1 MSGRPRKIK
10 GEHYLTISS
19 AKRKK
24 KHERQRSFHIGFHV
38 NRSFGEKSIVMD
50 GVQRVKDHEKG
61 LPAARPS
68 MSGNARYLIRLAVF
82 TVLIFVIFCLLRPG
96 AFLSPDNLSSMAYQF
111 PEFAILALAMHPT
124 MLTGGIDLSV
134 VSVANLCGILAAF
147 IMRSGPPQFMLVAA
161 AVALLVGTLCGVF
174 NGILVAACRLP
185 AIVATLGTLQLFA
198 GISIILTKGSS
209 ITGIPSAYANV
220 GNSSVL
226 GIPVPLLIFTLALLI
241 IEVVTV
247 RTPLGKQ
254 MRLYGTNSRA
264 APFAGI
270 PTFRVL
276 VLTYAL
282 SGITAACAG
291 LVILSRANSANADY
305 GTSYLLLSVLINILA
320 GVNPNGGSGT
330 VFGLVLAVL
339 SLQFVS
345 SGLNLLSVNNFA
357 RDLLNGAL
365 LVTVMIANQLQGRIR
380 STRVRT

>member
-1 MSGRPRKIK
+1 MSR
-10 GEHYLTISS
+10 
-19 AKRKK
+19 
-24 KHERQRSFHIGFHV
+24 
-38 NRSFGEKSIVMD
+38 
-50 GVQRVKDHEKG
+50 
-61 LPAARPS
+61 
-68 MSGNARYLIRLAVF
+68 NARYLIQLAAF
-82 TVLIFVIFCLLRPG
+82 TVLIFVIFCVLRPG

-147 IMRSGPPQFMLVAA
+147 IMRGGPPQFMLVAA
-161 AVALLVGTLCGVF
+161 AVALLVGTLCGIF
-174 NGILVAACRLP
+174 NGVLVATCRLP
-185 AIVATLGTLQLFA
+185 PIVATLGTLQFFA

-220 GNSSVL
+220 GNGSIL
-226 GIPVPLLIFTLALLI
+226 GIPVPLLIFALTLLV

-254 MRLYGTNSRA
+254 MRLYGTNPRA

-339 SLQFVS
+339 SLQFLS
-345 SGLNLLSVNNFA
+345 SGLNLLAVNNFA
-357 RDLLNGAL
+357 RDLLDGAL

-380 STRVRT
+380 STGVRT

>member
-1 MSGRPRKIK
+1 
-10 GEHYLTISS
+10 
-19 AKRKK
+19 
-24 KHERQRSFHIGFHV
+24 
-38 NRSFGEKSIVMD
+38 
-50 GVQRVKDHEKG
+50 
-61 LPAARPS
+61 

-96 AFLSPDNLSSMAYQF
+96 AFLSPDNLDSMAYQF

-147 IMRSGPPQFMLVAA
+147 IMRSGPPQFMLAAA
-161 AVALLVGTLCGVF
+161 AVALLVGTLCGIF
-174 NGILVAACRLP
+174 NGILVAAFRLP

-209 ITGIPSAYANV
+209 ITGIPGAYANV
-220 GNSSVL
+220 GNGSVL
-226 GIPVPLLIFTLALLI
+226 GIPVPLLIFTLTLLI

-330 VFGLVLAVL
+330 VLGLVLAVL
-339 SLQFVS
+339 SLQFLS

-357 RDLLNGAL
+357 RDLLNGVL

>member
-1 MSGRPRKIK
+1 MSPNG
-10 GEHYLTISS
+10 
-19 AKRKK
+19 
-24 KHERQRSFHIGFHV
+24 
-38 NRSFGEKSIVMD
+38 
-50 GVQRVKDHEKG
+50 
-61 LPAARPS
+61 
-68 MSGNARYLIRLAVF
+68 RYLIQLAAF
-82 TVLIFVIFCLLRPG
+82 TVLIFVIFCVLRPG

-161 AVALLVGTLCGVF
+161 AVALLVGTLCGML
-174 NGILVAACRLP
+174 NGILVATCRLP
-185 AIVATLGTLQLFA
+185 AIVATLGTLQFFA

-220 GNSSVL
+220 GNGSVL
-226 GIPVPLLIFTLALLI
+226 GIPIPLLIFALTLLI

-276 VLTYAL
+276 VLTYGL

-339 SLQFVS
+339 SLQFLS
-345 SGLNLLSVNNFA
+345 SGLNLLAVNNFA
-357 RDLLNGAL
+357 RDLLDGAL

-380 STRVRT
+380 SRGLRT

>member
-1 MSGRPRKIK
+1 
-10 GEHYLTISS
+10 
-19 AKRKK
+19 
-24 KHERQRSFHIGFHV
+24 
-38 NRSFGEKSIVMD
+38 
-50 GVQRVKDHEKG
+50 
-61 LPAARPS
+61 

-82 TVLIFVIFCLLRPG
+82 TVLIFVIFYLLRPG
-96 AFLSPDNLSSMAYQF
+96 AFLSPDNLDSMAYQF

-147 IMRSGPPQFMLVAA
+147 IMRSGPPQFMLAAA
-161 AVALLVGTLCGVF
+161 AVALLVGTLCGIF
-174 NGILVAACRLP
+174 NGILVAAFRLP

-209 ITGIPSAYANV
+209 ITGIPGAYANV
-220 GNSSVL
+220 GNGSVL
-226 GIPVPLLIFTLALLI
+226 GIPVPLLIFTLTLLI

-330 VFGLVLAVL
+330 VLGLVLAVL
-339 SLQFVS
+339 SLQFLS

-357 RDLLNGAL
+357 RDLLNGVL

>member
-1 MSGRPRKIK
+1 
-10 GEHYLTISS
+10 
-19 AKRKK
+19 
-24 KHERQRSFHIGFHV
+24 
-38 NRSFGEKSIVMD
+38 
-50 GVQRVKDHEKG
+50 
-61 LPAARPS
+61 

-82 TVLIFVIFCLLRPG
+82 TVLIFVIFYLLRPG
-96 AFLSPDNLSSMAYQF
+96 AFLSPDNLDSMAYQF

-147 IMRSGPPQFMLVAA
+147 IMRSGPPQFMLAAA
-161 AVALLVGTLCGVF
+161 AVALLVGTLCGIF
-174 NGILVAACRLP
+174 NGILVAAFRLP

-220 GNSSVL
+220 GNGSVL
-226 GIPVPLLIFTLALLI
+226 GIPVPLLIFTLTLLI

-330 VFGLVLAVL
+330 VLGLVLAVL
-339 SLQFVS
+339 SLQFLS

>member
-1 MSGRPRKIK
+1 VINGIQR
-10 GEHYLTISS
+10 
-19 AKRKK
+19 AKD
-24 KHERQRSFHIGFHV
+24 V
-38 NRSFGEKSIVMD
+38 A
-50 GVQRVKDHEKG
+50 KDP
-61 LPAARPS
+61 LLLARAMP
-68 MSGNARYLIRLAVF
+68 GNARYLIQLAAF
-82 TVLIFVIFCLLRPG
+82 TGLIFLIFCALRPG

-147 IMRSGPPQFMLVAA
+147 IMRGASPAQFMVVAA
-161 AVALLVGTLCGVF
+161 LVALLVGTLCGIF
-174 NGILVAACRLP
+174 NGVLVAACRLP

-220 GNSSVL
+220 GGGSVL
-226 GIPVPLLIFTLALLI
+226 GVPVPLLIFVLVLSV
-241 IEVVTV
+241 IELVTV

-282 SGITAACAG
+282 SGLTAACAG
-291 LVILSRANSANADY
+291 LLILSRANSANADY

-330 VFGLVLAVL
+330 VFGIVLAVL
-339 SLQFVS
+339 SLQFLS
-345 SGLNLLSVNNFA
+345 SGLNLLAVNNFA

-365 LVTVMIANQLQGRIR
+365 LVTVMTANQMQRRFDQRG
-380 STRVRT
+380 

>member
-1 MSGRPRKIK
+1 MSR
-10 GEHYLTISS
+10 
-19 AKRKK
+19 
-24 KHERQRSFHIGFHV
+24 
-38 NRSFGEKSIVMD
+38 
-50 GVQRVKDHEKG
+50 
-61 LPAARPS
+61 
-68 MSGNARYLIRLAVF
+68 NARYLIQLAAF
-82 TVLIFVIFCLLRPG
+82 ALLIFVIFCVLRPG
-96 AFLSPDNLSSMAYQF
+96 SFLSLDNLSSMAYQF

-147 IMRSGPPQFMLVAA
+147 IMRIGPPQFMLVAA
-161 AVALLVGTLCGVF
+161 GVALLVGTLCGIL
-174 NGILVAACRLP
+174 NGILVATCQLP
-185 AIVATLGTLQLFA
+185 AIVATLGTLQFFA
-198 GISIILTKGSS
+198 GVSIILTKGSS

-220 GNSSVL
+220 GNGSVL
-226 GIPVPLLIFTLALLI
+226 GIPVPLLIFAITLLI

-254 MRLYGTNSRA
+254 MRLYGTNSHA

-339 SLQFVS
+339 SLQFLS
-345 SGLNLLSVNNFA
+345 SGLNLLAVNNFA
-357 RDLLNGAL
+357 RDLLDGAL

-380 STRVRT
+380 STGVRT

>member
-1 MSGRPRKIK
+1 
-10 GEHYLTISS
+10 
-19 AKRKK
+19 
-24 KHERQRSFHIGFHV
+24 
-38 NRSFGEKSIVMD
+38 
-50 GVQRVKDHEKG
+50 
-61 LPAARPS
+61 

-96 AFLSPDNLSSMAYQF
+96 AFLSPDNLDSMAYQF

-147 IMRSGPPQFMLVAA
+147 IMRSGPPQFMLAAA
-161 AVALLVGTLCGVF
+161 AVALLVGTLCGIF
-174 NGILVAACRLP
+174 NGILVAAFRLP

-209 ITGIPSAYANV
+209 ITGIPGAYANV
-220 GNSSVL
+220 GNGSVL
-226 GIPVPLLIFTLALLI
+226 GIPVPLLIFTLTLLI

-330 VFGLVLAVL
+330 VLGLVLAVL
-339 SLQFVS
+339 SLQFLS

>member
-1 MSGRPRKIK
+1 
-10 GEHYLTISS
+10 
-19 AKRKK
+19 
-24 KHERQRSFHIGFHV
+24 
-38 NRSFGEKSIVMD
+38 
-50 GVQRVKDHEKG
+50 
-61 LPAARPS
+61 

-82 TVLIFVIFCLLRPG
+82 TVLIFVIFYLLRPG
-96 AFLSPDNLSSMAYQF
+96 AFLSPDNLDSMAYQF

-147 IMRSGPPQFMLVAA
+147 IMRSGPPQFMLAAA
-161 AVALLVGTLCGVF
+161 AVALLVGTLCGIF
-174 NGILVAACRLP
+174 NGILVAAFRLP

-209 ITGIPSAYANV
+209 ITGIPGAYANV
-220 GNSSVL
+220 GNGSVL
-226 GIPVPLLIFTLALLI
+226 GIPVPLLIFTLTLLI

-339 SLQFVS
+339 SLQFLS

-357 RDLLNGAL
+357 RELLNGAL

>member
-1 MSGRPRKIK
+1 
-10 GEHYLTISS
+10 
-19 AKRKK
+19 
-24 KHERQRSFHIGFHV
+24 
-38 NRSFGEKSIVMD
+38 
-50 GVQRVKDHEKG
+50 
-61 LPAARPS
+61 
-68 MSGNARYLIRLAVF
+68 MSGNARYLIQLGIF
-82 TVLIFVIFCLLRPG
+82 TALIFVIFCLLRPG
-96 AFLSPDNLSSMAYQF
+96 GFLSIDNLSSMAYQF

-147 IMRSGPPQFMLVAA
+147 TMRGAPPQFMLVAA
-161 AVALLVGTLCGVF
+161 AVALLVGTLCGIF
-174 NGILVAACRLP
+174 NGVLVATFRLP
-185 AIVATLGTLQLFA
+185 AIVATLGTMQLFA

-209 ITGIPSAYANV
+209 VTGIPSGYANV
-220 GNSSVL
+220 GNGSVL
-226 GIPVPLLIFTLALLI
+226 GIPIPLLIFVFTLVI
-241 IEVVTV
+241 IQVVTV
-247 RTPLGKQ
+247 RSPLGKQ

-270 PTFRVL
+270 PIFRVL

-330 VFGLVLAVL
+330 VSGLVLAVL
-339 SLQFVS
+339 SLQFLS
-345 SGLNLLSVNNFA
+345 SGLNLLAVNNFA
-357 RDLLNGAL
+357 RELLNGAL

>member
-1 MSGRPRKIK
+1 
-10 GEHYLTISS
+10 
-19 AKRKK
+19 
-24 KHERQRSFHIGFHV
+24 
-38 NRSFGEKSIVMD
+38 
-50 GVQRVKDHEKG
+50 
-61 LPAARPS
+61 

-96 AFLSPDNLSSMAYQF
+96 AFLSPDNLDSMAYQF

-147 IMRSGPPQFMLVAA
+147 IMRSGPPQFMLAAA
-161 AVALLVGTLCGVF
+161 AVALLVGTLCGIF
-174 NGILVAACRLP
+174 NGILVAAFRLP

-220 GNSSVL
+220 GNGSVL
-226 GIPVPLLIFTLALLI
+226 GIPVPLLIFTLTLLI

-330 VFGLVLAVL
+330 VLGLVLAVL
-339 SLQFVS
+339 SLQFLS

-357 RDLLNGAL
+357 RDLLNGVL

>member
-1 MSGRPRKIK
+1 
-10 GEHYLTISS
+10 
-19 AKRKK
+19 
-24 KHERQRSFHIGFHV
+24 
-38 NRSFGEKSIVMD
+38 
-50 GVQRVKDHEKG
+50 
-61 LPAARPS
+61 

-96 AFLSPDNLSSMAYQF
+96 AFLSPDNLDSMAYQF

-147 IMRSGPPQFMLVAA
+147 IMRSGPPQFMLAAA
-161 AVALLVGTLCGVF
+161 AVALLVGTLCGIF
-174 NGILVAACRLP
+174 NGILVAAFRLP

-209 ITGIPSAYANV
+209 ITGIPGAYANV
-220 GNSSVL
+220 GNGSVL
-226 GIPVPLLIFTLALLI
+226 GIPVPLLIFTLTLLI

-330 VFGLVLAVL
+330 VLGLVLAVL
-339 SLQFVS
+339 SLQFLS

-357 RDLLNGAL
+357 RDLLNGTL

>member
-1 MSGRPRKIK
+1 MS
-10 GEHYLTISS
+10 
-19 AKRKK
+19 
-24 KHERQRSFHIGFHV
+24 
-38 NRSFGEKSIVMD
+38 D
-50 GVQRVKDHEKG
+50 
-61 LPAARPS
+61 
-68 MSGNARYLIRLAVF
+68 NARYLIQLAAF
-82 TVLIFVIFCLLRPG
+82 TVLIFVIFCVLRPG

-134 VSVANLCGILAAF
+134 VSVANLCGIIAAF
-147 IMRSGPPQFMLVAA
+147 IMRGDAAPQFMVVAAVVALSVGALCGIFNGVLVA
-161 AVALLVGTLCGVF
+161 T
-174 NGILVAACRLP
+174 CRLP
-185 AIVATLGTLQLFA
+185 PIVATLGTLQLFA

-220 GNSSVL
+220 GNGSVL
-226 GIPVPLLIFTLALLI
+226 GIPIPLLIFILVLFV

-247 RTPLGKQ
+247 RTPLGKR

-270 PTFRVL
+270 PIFRVL
-276 VLTYAL
+276 TLTYAL

-339 SLQFVS
+339 SLQFLS
-345 SGLNLLSVNNFA
+345 SGLNLLAVNNFA

-365 LVTVMIANQLQGRIR
+365 LITVMIANQLQGRIR

>member
-1 MSGRPRKIK
+1 MNGI
-10 GEHYLTISS
+10 
-19 AKRKK
+19 
-24 KHERQRSFHIGFHV
+24 
-38 NRSFGEKSIVMD
+38 
-50 GVQRVKDHEKG
+50 QRVRGFEKRVP
-61 LPAARPS
+61 LFVHAMP
-68 MSGNARYLIRLAVF
+68 GNARYLFQLAGF
-82 TVLIFVIFCLLRPG
+82 TALIFLVFCALRPG

-147 IMRSGPPQFMLVAA
+147 IMRGATAPQFMLLA
-161 AVALLVGTLCGVF
+161 AVIALSVGTLCGIM
-174 NGILVAACRLP
+174 NGVLVAACRLP

-220 GNSSVL
+220 GGGSIF
-226 GIPVPLLIFTLALLI
+226 GIPVPLLIFVFVLAV
-241 IEVVTV
+241 IELVTV

-264 APFAGI
+264 ASFAGI
-270 PTFRVL
+270 PTFRML

-291 LVILSRANSANADY
+291 LLILSRANSANADY

-330 VFGLVLAVL
+330 VFGIVLAVL
-339 SLQFVS
+339 SLQFLS
-345 SGLNLLSVNNFA
+345 SGLNLLAVNNFA

-365 LVTVMIANQLQGRIR
+365 LVTVMTVNQIQRRFAQGG
-380 STRVRT
+380 

>member
-1 MSGRPRKIK
+1 
-10 GEHYLTISS
+10 
-19 AKRKK
+19 
-24 KHERQRSFHIGFHV
+24 
-38 NRSFGEKSIVMD
+38 
-50 GVQRVKDHEKG
+50 
-61 LPAARPS
+61 
-68 MSGNARYLIRLAVF
+68 MSGNARYLIQLAAF
-82 TVLIFVIFCLLRPG
+82 TLLIFVIFCVLRPS

-147 IMRSGPPQFMLVAA
+147 IMRSAAAPQFMVVAA
-161 AVALLVGTLCGVF
+161 VVALAVGTLCGIF
-174 NGILVAACRLP
+174 NGVLVATCRLP

-198 GISIILTKGSS
+198 GVSIILTKGSS
-209 ITGIPSAYANV
+209 ITGIPSGYANV
-220 GNSSVL
+220 GNGAVL
-226 GIPVPLLIFTLALLI
+226 GIPIPLFIFVFVVFA

-270 PTFRVL
+270 PTFRLL

-330 VFGLVLAVL
+330 VFGIVLAVL
-339 SLQFVS
+339 SLQFLS
-345 SGLNLLSVNNFA
+345 SGLNLLGVNNFA

-365 LVTVMIANQLQGRIR
+365 LVTVMIVNRLQGQIR

>member
-1 MSGRPRKIK
+1 
-10 GEHYLTISS
+10 
-19 AKRKK
+19 
-24 KHERQRSFHIGFHV
+24 
-38 NRSFGEKSIVMD
+38 
-50 GVQRVKDHEKG
+50 
-61 LPAARPS
+61 

-96 AFLSPDNLSSMAYQF
+96 AFLSPDNLDSMAYQF

-147 IMRSGPPQFMLVAA
+147 IMRSGPPQFMLAAA
-161 AVALLVGTLCGVF
+161 AVALLVGTLCGIF
-174 NGILVAACRLP
+174 NGILVAAFRLP

-209 ITGIPSAYANV
+209 ITGIPSTYANV
-220 GNSSVL
+220 GNGSVL
-226 GIPVPLLIFTLALLI
+226 GIPVPLLIFTLTLLI

-330 VFGLVLAVL
+330 VLGLVLAVL
-339 SLQFVS
+339 SLQFLS

-357 RDLLNGAL
+357 RDLLNGVL